1 MQMKK
6 LYIIVMLLMGVC
18 QLSVAATKADA
29 DKAYQENDFASAI
42 EQYEAILDAGQESAA
57 IYYNLGNSYYKS
69 ENIAKAILNYER
81 ALLLNPGDAD
91 TRFNLELAKSKTI
104 DKVTP
109 TSEVF
114 IVTWVRS
121 LTNMMSEAAWSKLAI
136 LSFILVLVG
145 LLLYIFGKKLAVRK
159 VGFIG
164 AVVFILVCVAAN
176 LFADAQKEKLVVR
189 TGAIVMSPTVT
200 VRSTPNESG
209 TELFVLHEGTKIF
222 VEDNAMKGWKEIRLE
237 DGNKGW
243 VPTESIEVI

>member
-1 MQMKK
+1 MKK
-6 LYIIVMLLMGVC
+6 LFIIVMLLVSAC
-18 QLSVAATKADA
+18 QWSVAATKAEA

-42 EQYEAILDAGQESAA
+42 AQYEAILESGQESAA

-91 TRFNLELAKSKTI
+91 TRFNLEMAKSKTV

-109 TSEVF
+109 ASEIF
-114 IVTWVRS
+114 ITTWIRS
-121 LTNMMSEAAWSKLAI
+121 ITNTMSEAGWAKLAVI
-136 LSFILVLVG
+136 SFILVLLG
-145 LLLYIFGKKLAVRK
+145 LSLYIFGKKIAIKK
-159 VGFIG
+159 VGFVAAI
-164 AVVFILVCVAAN
+164 VMILVCICAN

-189 TGAIVMSPTVT
+189 TSAIIMSPSVT

-222 VEDNAMKGWKEIRLE
+222 VEDNAMKGWKEFRLE

>member
-1 MQMKK
+1 
-6 LYIIVMLLMGVC
+6 MLMMSIC
-18 QLSVAATKADA
+18 QVSWAGNKDEA
-29 DKAYQENDFASAI
+29 DKAYQENDFAGAI
-42 EQYEAILDAGQESAA
+42 EQYEAILEAGQESAA

-69 ENIAKAILNYER
+69 DHIAKAILNYER

-91 TRFNLELAKSKTI
+91 TRFNLELAKSKTV

-114 IVTWVRS
+114 IVTWFRS
-121 LTNMMSEAAWSKLAI
+121 LTNMMSESAWAKLAVTA
-136 LSFILVLVG
+136 FILVLAG
-145 LLLYIFGKKLAVRK
+145 LLLYLFGKKIVIRK
-159 VGFIG
+159 IGFIG
-164 AVVFILVCVAAN
+164 AVVCLMICVSAN
-176 LFADAQKEKLVVR
+176 FFADAQKEKLVVR
-189 TGAIVMSPTVT
+189 IGAIVTSPTVT

>member
-1 MQMKK
+1 
-6 LYIIVMLLMGVC
+6 MLLVSTC
-18 QLSVAATKADA
+18 QWMVAATKAEA

-42 EQYEAILDAGQESAA
+42 QQYETILEAGQESAA

-69 ENIAKAILNYER
+69 QNIAKAILNYER
-81 ALLLNPGDAD
+81 ALLLNPSDAD
-91 TRFNLELAKSKTI
+91 TRFNLELAKTKTI

-109 TSEVF
+109 ASEVF
-114 IVTWVRS
+114 IVTWIRS
-121 LTNMMSEAAWSKLAI
+121 LTNLMSESAWAKLGI
-136 LSFILVLVG
+136 VSFLLVLVG
-145 LLLYIFGKKLAVRK
+145 LSLYLFGKKLAIRK
-159 VGFIG
+159 TGFIS
-164 AVVFILVCVAAN
+164 AVILVIVCICAN

-189 TGAIVMSPTVT
+189 TGAIVMAPTVT

>member
-1 MQMKK
+1 MKK
-6 LYIIVMLLMGVC
+6 FVIIVMLLVSAC
-18 QLSVAATKADA
+18 QWSVAATKAEA

-42 EQYEAILDAGQESAA
+42 EQYEAILEAGQESAA

-81 ALLLNPGDAD
+81 ALLLNPADAD
-91 TRFNLELAKSKTI
+91 TRFNLELAKSKTV

-109 TSEVF
+109 ASEIF
-114 IVTWVRS
+114 IATWIRS
-121 LTNMMSEAAWSKLAI
+121 LTNLMSEAAWAKLAI

-145 LLLYIFGKKLAVRK
+145 LSLYIFGKKIAVRK

-164 AVVFILVCVAAN
+164 AIIFVIVCISAN
-176 LFADAQKEKLVVR
+176 LFADSQKEKLVVR
-189 TGAIVMSPTVT
+189 TGAIVMSPSVT

-209 TELFVLHEGTKIF
+209 TELFVLHEGTKIV

>member
-1 MQMKK
+1 MS
-6 LYIIVMLLMGVC
+6 IC
-18 QLSVAATKADA
+18 QVSWAGNKTEADQ
-29 DKAYQENDFASAI
+29 AYQENDFAGAI
-42 EQYEAILDAGQESAA
+42 EQYEAILDAGQESAT

-69 ENIAKAILNYER
+69 KNIAKAILNYER
-81 ALLLNPGDAD
+81 ALLLNPSDAD

-114 IVTWVRS
+114 IVTWFRS
-121 LTNMMSEAAWSKLAI
+121 LTNMMSETAWAKLAVTT
-136 LSFILVLVG
+136 FIFVLVG
-145 LLLYIFGKKLAVRK
+145 LLLYLFGKKIVIRKIGFVSAV
-159 VGFIG
+159 ICL
-164 AVVFILVCVAAN
+164 VVSIASNF
-176 LFADAQKEKLVVR
+176 FADAQKEKLVVR

-243 VPTESIEVI
+243 LPTESIEVI

>member
-1 MQMKK
+1 MKRI
-6 LYIIVMLLMGVC
+6 YIIVMIMMSVC
-18 QLSVAATKADA
+18 QVSWAATKADA

-42 EQYEAILDAGQESAA
+42 QQYEAILDDGQESAA

-69 ENIAKAILNYER
+69 ENIAKSILNYER
-81 ALLLNPGDAD
+81 ALLLNPSDGD

-109 TSEVF
+109 ASEVF
-114 IVTWVRS
+114 IVTWIRS
-121 LTNMMSEAAWSKLAI
+121 LTNLMSEAAWAKLGI
-136 LSFILVLVG
+136 VSFILILAGFILYLFGNKLVL
-145 LLLYIFGKKLAVRK
+145 RK
-159 VGFIG
+159 IGFIG
-164 AVVFILVCVAAN
+164 AIVFVIVCICAN

>member
-1 MQMKK
+1 MKK
-6 LYIIVMLLMGVC
+6 LFIIVMLLVSVC
-18 QLSVAATKADA
+18 QWTVAATKAEA

-42 EQYEAILDAGQESAA
+42 AQYEAILEAGQESAA

-69 ENIAKAILNYER
+69 ENMAKAILNYER

-91 TRFNLELAKSKTI
+91 TRFNLELAKSKTV

-109 TSEVF
+109 ASEIF
-114 IVTWVRS
+114 ITTWIRS
-121 LTNMMSEAAWSKLAI
+121 ITNMMSESAWAKLGIA
-136 LSFILVLVG
+136 SFILMLLG
-145 LLLYIFGKKLAVRK
+145 LSLYIFGKKVIIK
-159 VGFIG
+159 KIGFIG
-164 AVVFILVCVAAN
+164 AIVMIFFCVCAN
-176 LFADAQKEKLVVR
+176 LFADSQKEKLVVR
-189 TGAIVMSPTVT
+189 TSAIVMSPSVT

-222 VEDNAMKGWKEIRLE
+222 VEDNTMKGWKEIRLE

>member
-1 MQMKK
+1 MKK

-109 TSEVF
+109 ASEVF
-114 IVTWVRS
+114 IVTWIRS
-121 LTNMMSEAAWSKLAI
+121 ITNMMSETAWSKLAI

-145 LLLYIFGKKLAVRK
+145 LLLYIFGKKLAIRK
-159 VGFIG
+159 VGFIS
-164 AVVFILVCVAAN
+164 AIVFVLLCIAAN

-189 TGAIVMSPTVT
+189 TGAIVMSPSVT

>member
-18 QLSVAATKADA
+18 QLSVAATKDEA

-81 ALLLNPGDAD
+81 ALLLHPGDAD

-109 TSEVF
+109 ASEVF

-121 LTNMMSEAAWSKLAI
+121 LTNMMSETAWSKLA
-136 LSFILVLVG
+136 LATLEPFFVARG
-145 LLLYIFGKKLAVRK
+145 L
-159 VGFIG
+159 
-164 AVVFILVCVAAN
+164 
-176 LFADAQKEKLVVR
+176 
-189 TGAIVMSPTVT
+189 
-200 VRSTPNESG
+200 
-209 TELFVLHEGTKIF
+209 
-222 VEDNAMKGWKEIRLE
+222 
-237 DGNKGW
+237 
-243 VPTESIEVI
+243 